1 MTIHSNITTIFIIPF
16 CVLMISCGHKHETV
30 DMAMHDRIVSL
41 RNEGKKLRN
50 ESRFDDALKVHGE
63 GLRLAELARDT
74 LEWVQALNN
83 IGTDYRRLGV
93 LDAAQQYH
101 ESALQMAEECSDTSF
116 TAKKNRVVSLNGL
129 ANVYLTVNNL
139 NLADSVLRLALKGEQ
154 ELGSL
159 TGQAINYANLGSIF
173 ETRNETD
180 SAWTYYR
187 KSMELNT
194 NDNNSLGIAL
204 CHTYFGNLYKKAN
217 LFDDALCEYEASY
230 DIMKD
235 FKDEW
240 HMLNALVALAG
251 IYIEKGDNIA
261 ADKYLAEAK
270 DVANKIRSK
279 EYLAEIYTLYYKMM
293 KRRGEYRDALVA
305 HEHAIA
311 LKDSLIDMEKVNR
324 MKSISFNIERG
335 QQSRRMMAAN
345 DLLRSE
351 RSTRH
356 IGYVIFGVFAFL
368 LIGIIGL
375 LINTRNINARSHA
388 ALKKLNE
395 MRESFFTNI
404 THEFR
409 TPLTVILGLSRD
421 LQKDDISSNEVKDTG
436 ATIER
441 QGTRMLHLI
450 NQLLDISKIRSE
462 IGSPDW
468 KHGNVVAYIGMIVE
482 TFEEYAKKRGVK
494 LQFFSQNN
502 DIETD
507 FVPDYI
513 SKILSNL
520 LSNAL
525 KFTPEAGTINVSLW
539 SKDEKYYI
547 DIADSGHGIPEESL
561 PHIFEAF
568 YQSGNVPDCAGSGV
582 GLALVSQI
590 MKTLNGSINVES
602 KVGCGTTF
610 HIALPIKHG
619 VATGNYEEKVEN
631 NVSQYTKDLDDGSS
645 KIESELRSS
654 SIGTET
660 SILIVEDNRD
670 VATYIGKQLVGKYN
684 VIFASNGEQGL
695 ALAKEKLPDAIITD
709 LMMPKLDGLELIKKI
724 REDMLTC
731 HIPIIVITAKVT
743 ENDRIRVLDAG
754 ADAYLV
760 KPFSNDEL
768 LTRVSKLLEQRCLL
782 RQIFSQHDII
792 GTQNKQDKSSSASLQ
807 YPSPATS
814 SLDIYFINRLTDS
827 IYLLLNANKPI
838 DVNAVAARM
847 NMSYSQLYRKLS
859 VLTDLTP
866 VQYIQRVKVSKAKR
880 MLSRNPEMSLNIV
893 AEQCGFSD
901 YSNFVRAFKNV
912 LNLTPTQYVR
922 NITSNNQIL

>member
-1 MTIHSNITTIFIIPF
+1 MAFLHF
-16 CVLMISCGHKHETV
+16 LYCGFK
-30 DMAMHDRIVSL
+30 A
-41 RNEGKKLRN
+41 
-50 ESRFDDALKVHGE
+50 
-63 GLRLAELARDT
+63 
-74 LEWVQALNN
+74 
-83 IGTDYRRLGV
+83 
-93 LDAAQQYH
+93 
-101 ESALQMAEECSDTSF
+101 
-116 TAKKNRVVSLNGL
+116 
-129 ANVYLTVNNL
+129 
-139 NLADSVLRLALKGEQ
+139 
-154 ELGSL
+154 
-159 TGQAINYANLGSIF
+159 
-173 ETRNETD
+173 
-180 SAWTYYR
+180 
-187 KSMELNT
+187 

>member
-1 MTIHSNITTIFIIPF
+1 
-16 CVLMISCGHKHETV
+16 
-30 DMAMHDRIVSL
+30 
-41 RNEGKKLRN
+41 
-50 ESRFDDALKVHGE
+50 
-63 GLRLAELARDT
+63 
-74 LEWVQALNN
+74 
-83 IGTDYRRLGV
+83 
-93 LDAAQQYH
+93 
-101 ESALQMAEECSDTSF
+101 
-116 TAKKNRVVSLNGL
+116 
-129 ANVYLTVNNL
+129 
-139 NLADSVLRLALKGEQ
+139 
-154 ELGSL
+154 
-159 TGQAINYANLGSIF
+159 
-173 ETRNETD
+173 
-180 SAWTYYR
+180 
-187 KSMELNT
+187 
-194 NDNNSLGIAL
+194 
-204 CHTYFGNLYKKAN
+204 
-217 LFDDALCEYEASY
+217 
-230 DIMKD
+230 
-235 FKDEW
+235 
-240 HMLNALVALAG
+240 
-251 IYIEKGDNIA
+251 
-261 ADKYLAEAK
+261 
-270 DVANKIRSK
+270 
-279 EYLAEIYTLYYKMM
+279 
-293 KRRGEYRDALVA
+293 
-305 HEHAIA
+305 
-311 LKDSLIDMEKVNR
+311 
-324 MKSISFNIERG
+324 
-335 QQSRRMMAAN
+335 
-345 DLLRSE
+345 
-351 RSTRH
+351 
-356 IGYVIFGVFAFL
+356 
-368 LIGIIGL
+368 
-375 LINTRNINARSHA
+375 
-388 ALKKLNE
+388 
-395 MRESFFTNI
+395 
-404 THEFR
+404 
-409 TPLTVILGLSRD
+409 
-421 LQKDDISSNEVKDTG
+421 
-436 ATIER
+436 
-441 QGTRMLHLI
+441 
-450 NQLLDISKIRSE
+450 
-462 IGSPDW
+462 
-468 KHGNVVAYIGMIVE
+468 MIVE

>member
-1 MTIHSNITTIFIIPF
+1 
-16 CVLMISCGHKHETV
+16 
-30 DMAMHDRIVSL
+30 
-41 RNEGKKLRN
+41 
-50 ESRFDDALKVHGE
+50 
-63 GLRLAELARDT
+63 
-74 LEWVQALNN
+74 
-83 IGTDYRRLGV
+83 
-93 LDAAQQYH
+93 
-101 ESALQMAEECSDTSF
+101 MAEECSDTSF

-731 HIPIIVITAKVT
+731 HIPIIVITV
-743 ENDRIRVLDAG
+743 
-754 ADAYLV
+754 
-760 KPFSNDEL
+760 
-768 LTRVSKLLEQRCLL
+768 
-782 RQIFSQHDII
+782 
-792 GTQNKQDKSSSASLQ
+792 
-807 YPSPATS
+807 
-814 SLDIYFINRLTDS
+814 
-827 IYLLLNANKPI
+827 
-838 DVNAVAARM
+838 
-847 NMSYSQLYRKLS
+847 
-859 VLTDLTP
+859 
-866 VQYIQRVKVSKAKR
+866 
-880 MLSRNPEMSLNIV
+880 
-893 AEQCGFSD
+893 
-901 YSNFVRAFKNV
+901 
-912 LNLTPTQYVR
+912 
-922 NITSNNQIL
+922 

>member
-1 MTIHSNITTIFIIPF
+1 
-16 CVLMISCGHKHETV
+16 
-30 DMAMHDRIVSL
+30 
-41 RNEGKKLRN
+41 
-50 ESRFDDALKVHGE
+50 
-63 GLRLAELARDT
+63 
-74 LEWVQALNN
+74 
-83 IGTDYRRLGV
+83 
-93 LDAAQQYH
+93 
-101 ESALQMAEECSDTSF
+101 
-116 TAKKNRVVSLNGL
+116 
-129 ANVYLTVNNL
+129 
-139 NLADSVLRLALKGEQ
+139 
-154 ELGSL
+154 
-159 TGQAINYANLGSIF
+159 
-173 ETRNETD
+173 
-180 SAWTYYR
+180 
-187 KSMELNT
+187 
-194 NDNNSLGIAL
+194 
-204 CHTYFGNLYKKAN
+204 
-217 LFDDALCEYEASY
+217 
-230 DIMKD
+230 
-235 FKDEW
+235 
-240 HMLNALVALAG
+240 MLNALVALAG